1 MALPHIKILECCLLL
16 CRDFIRS
23 DLIPIAAS
31 LISVNH
37 FPVMKGALFLFLSNL
52 NVFYGKPEK
61 SI

>member
-52 NVFYGKPEK
+52 NV
-61 SI
+61 S